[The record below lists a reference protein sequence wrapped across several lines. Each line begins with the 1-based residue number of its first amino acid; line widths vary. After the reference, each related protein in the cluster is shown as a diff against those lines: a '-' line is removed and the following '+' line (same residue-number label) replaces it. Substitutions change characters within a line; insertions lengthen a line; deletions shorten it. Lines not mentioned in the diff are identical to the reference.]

1 MAPLAGRWRR
11 LFAGILDMIIVSI
24 VSSPFGWTSYQEVWN
39 SNLEIWERVPVE
51 HVIPM
56 SIIGFLY
63 FWLLHSFWNGQTVGK
78 KVFGMRVVAVDG
90 SKASVGQI
98 AVRELVRELM
108 SWLCCVGTLIDLG
121 FILFDDRKQ
130 AVHDKAGKTLVV
142 DA

>member
-1 MAPLAGRWRR
+1 
-11 LFAGILDMIIVSI
+11 MIIVSI
-24 VSSPFGWTSYQEVWN
+24 VSSPFGWTSYEEVWN
-39 SNLEIWERVPVE
+39 ENLDIWERIPVE

-56 SIIGFLY
+56 SIIAFLY

-78 KVFGMRVVAVDG
+78 KVFGMRVIAADG
-90 SKASVGQI
+90 SKASVGQV

-108 SWLCCVGTLIDLG
+108 SWLCCVGSLIDLG